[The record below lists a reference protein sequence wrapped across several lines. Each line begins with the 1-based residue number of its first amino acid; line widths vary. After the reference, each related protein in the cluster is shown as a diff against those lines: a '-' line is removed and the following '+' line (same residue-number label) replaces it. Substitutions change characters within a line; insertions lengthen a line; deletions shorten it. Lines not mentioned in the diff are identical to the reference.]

1 MTYKILLIDHN
12 DEQREFLSAL
22 IERQVPEGKLEITQ
36 CNSYEAAFGHLFSKN
51 WDLILVD
58 GMLPTRNAI
67 ETLRTIKSL
76 LNNTQTR
83 TILFSPSHVN
93 LQEKALEEG
102 ATDFLTREEMLEPKG
117 IARIFSHL
125 WVCDPSNQPSG
136 VDSLN

>member
-22 IERQVPEGKLEITQ
+22 IERQVPEGKLELTQ
-36 CNSYEAAFGHLFSKN
+36 CKSYETAFGHLFSKN

-58 GMLPTRNAI
+58 GMLPSRNAV
-67 ETLRTIKSL
+67 ETLRTIKSI

-83 TILFSPSHVN
+83 TILFSPSHLN

-102 ATDFLTREEMLEPKG
+102 ATDFLTREEMVQPKG

-125 WVCDPSNQPSG
+125 ENQSSG
-136 VDSLN
+136 QASLN